1 MKKKNFIVRMLLEAR
16 PIWHFLAIGA
26 VLSVISVLCG
36 VAIPKALGDLVELLY
51 HFDEL
56 GAEASI
62 VQALLPGL
70 MLLLV
75 LYTVSS
81 LMSYLNMLLMNKVV
95 SRYYSC
101 GLRIRIS
108 DKIKRLPVSYVDQT
122 PVGDI
127 LSRMTGDVSEMGGY
141 MHQIFDILVKGVF
154 QILLISAAMF
164 SENWR
169 LACMVILLTPISIF
183 LSIKIAALSEKHY
196 DKMFEMNG
204 KVTEIV
210 EETYSNHPTIKA
222 YNLEDYSVG
231 RYEKANQE
239 LTKTTAKA
247 NFMGSIVQP
256 LIKLTNALAYILIN
270 LVGGYLIVGEGVRVV
285 VIVSIV
291 LYAKQF
297 SAPLEELAYGFG
309 RINQV
314 KAAANRVFSILD
326 LPEEQEPAEVP
337 AKAVQ
342 GNIRFENVKF
352 SYSPDKPLIEGLEL
366 SVKPGQKVAIVG
378 PTGAGKTTIVNLLM
392 RFYDPISGKILLD
405 EQDTAQMPR
414 AQVRDAFGM
423 VLQDAWLFNGTIYEN
438 IAYGKPGISREEV
451 ELACQKAYCDHFI
464 KTLPDGYDTVINE
477 DSVNLSGGQKQLITI
492 ARAIAADRPLLI
504 LDEATS
510 NVDTRTEVLLQKAM
524 DSLMVGKTSFVIAH
538 RLSTIINSDLILVVD
553 QGRIVEQGTHQS
565 LYDAKGFYYE
575 LYRSQY
581 AG

>member
-95 SRYYSC
+95 SQYYSC

-122 PVGDI
+122 PVGYI

-270 LVGGYLIVGEGVRVV
+270 LVGGYLIVGEGVSVG